1 MLPWTVCLKWLHSP
15 DCKHKEGGASQLGE
29 EDSTPEGRADA
40 GGPTE
45 ACVFIT
51 KQL

>member
-15 DCKHKEGGASQLGE
+15 DCKQEGGASLLGE
-29 EDSTPEGRADA
+29 EDTALEGRADA
-40 GGPTE
+40 GGPTG
-45 ACVFIT
+45 AGVFIT